1 MKKVDKNFLAI
12 KAVHAHL
19 DDDSDGIIEIEESVE
34 VSSWV
39 FYSVSFTP
47 IHTLQRFLSQ
57 HFFHWRIQDMH
68 TWSHKIPVCFSCVFV
83 IPERHH
89 WF

>member
-34 VSSWV
+34 VSGWV
-39 FYSVSFTP
+39 FLSSLIYTDSYLT
-47 IHTLQRFLSQ
+47 TLYVP
-57 HFFHWRIQDMH
+57 
-68 TWSHKIPVCFSCVFV
+68 TT
-83 IPERHH
+83 
-89 WF
+89 